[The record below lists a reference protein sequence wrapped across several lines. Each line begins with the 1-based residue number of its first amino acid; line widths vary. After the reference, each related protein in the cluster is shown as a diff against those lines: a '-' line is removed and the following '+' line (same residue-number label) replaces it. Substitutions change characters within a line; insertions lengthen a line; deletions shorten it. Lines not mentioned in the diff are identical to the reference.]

1 MISQITARVSF
12 DDALMMTSLHSKSE
26 VGMYIYNLKSQC
38 NQKQSRQ
45 YREKWKETLKSL
57 HCSGLIIKKAIKSD
71 PDWPVWARRR

>member
-26 VGMYIYNLKSQC
+26 LGMYIYNLKSQC

-45 YREKWKETLKSL
+45 YREKWKETLKAFIVVAKSL
-57 HCSGLIIKKAIKSD
+57 K
-71 PDWPVWARRR
+71 RQ